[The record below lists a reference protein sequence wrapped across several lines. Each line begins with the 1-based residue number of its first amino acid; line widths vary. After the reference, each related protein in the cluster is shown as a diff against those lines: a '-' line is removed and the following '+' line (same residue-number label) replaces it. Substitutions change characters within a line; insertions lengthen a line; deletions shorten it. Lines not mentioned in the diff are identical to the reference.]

1 MIQCL
6 ALMQQMSL
14 LLIKFY
20 IQTTWHM
27 GHEQNFWDRIQN
39 TDDIP
44 NLLDPIKV
52 HAHGKWASEDWTRLC
67 VDLATFIKDVVTT
80 PPEQFDQDTA
90 FDRLNEMMA
99 RWVNIKPEEAIGLAE
114 AFIEAPGSS
123 PEAASMLI
131 WNFLFTL
138 YKKFWYNFNSH
149 KWNDDNDNDQDEE
162 QASDE

>member
-1 MIQCL
+1 M
-6 ALMQQMSL
+6 
-14 LLIKFY
+14 
-20 IQTTWHM
+20 W
-27 GHEQNFWDRIQN
+27 HEQNFWDRIQN

-44 NLLDPIKV
+44 NLLDPVKV

-123 PEAASMLI
+123 PEAASMLLG
-131 WNFLFTL
+131 NFLFTL
-138 YKKFWYNFNSH
+138 YKKFGYDFNSH
-149 KWNDDNDNDQDEE
+149 QWKDGKTYNDKE
-162 QASDE
+162 QASDDDDAWWTEEEVQ